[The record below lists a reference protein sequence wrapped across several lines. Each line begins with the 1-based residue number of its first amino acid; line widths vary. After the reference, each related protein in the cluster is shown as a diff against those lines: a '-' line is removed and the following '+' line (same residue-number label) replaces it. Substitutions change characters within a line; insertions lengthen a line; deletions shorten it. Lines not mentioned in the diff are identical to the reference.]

1 MSLLP
6 TEPPTAELAIGT
18 STEMPPTTTSV
29 TENPRFVK
37 ILHEVLRE
45 HAAQDEGVKA
55 QAQAFA
61 SNAGAS
67 LGGGGALFPGQKKN
81 RRGDAGYQA
90 GGDGSGAT
98 SWQGGAGGGG
108 RGGFIHVSDHRS
120 VPDFG
125 RIAWP
130 EDIFG
135 SIEVDGNGQIEGNG
149 NYQPSGSY
157 RMITREGM

>member
-1 MSLLP
+1 LTLLP
-6 TEPPTAELAIGT
+6 SEPPVPELAVGT
-18 STEMPPTTTSV
+18 SSAIPPTPASFK
-29 TENPRFVK
+29 ENPKFVS
-37 ILHEVLRE
+37 ILQEVLKE
-45 HAAQDEGVKA
+45 HAAEDEGVKA

-67 LGGGGALFPGQKKN
+67 LGGGGALFPGQKKF

-108 RGGFIHVSDHRS
+108 RGGFVHLSDNRTP
-120 VPDFG
+120 VDFG

-135 SIEVDGNGQIEGNG
+135 SIEVDGHGQIEDNG
-149 NYQPSGSY
+149 NYQPSGTY
-157 RMITREGM
+157 RIVTRDGM